1 MSELNLKKMVK
12 APPLHKSKTI
22 NKTTCNIFQFSA
34 FILIFPE
41 FALGHAGQR
50 GHVMLLPTDLYIG
63 GGAAVVGLTF
73 IFMIIVAGKSD
84 IGKNIKLNPPEPQTK
99 TVSWLSFLS
108 LATLFILIWIGY
120 KGNTDPMQNLL
131 PLTTWIIWW
140 IGLTMAT
147 ALFGNFWNFVSP
159 WPALGKLLSF
169 FRGIHLNSKS
179 GRLQVHKLSYWPAV
193 LLFLLFAWLE
203 LVHPSPMDP
212 VTLARIIVIYLII
225 TVLGILV
232 FGSKQWLN
240 TCEPFTVFFRMVAWL
255 SPIYLIPAKEKNTS
269 SSNIISIRIP
279 CSGLLRSEL
288 LPISGTAFVLLVLS
302 TVSFDGLSRTFWWL
316 SINGINPLEFPGKTF
331 VILTNTVGLFLTFLV
346 FSIAYFFT
354 HIISCF
360 LNPNSKPS
368 GSFIFSLI
376 PIAFGYHFAHYL
388 PAFLVDIQ
396 YTIIALSDPFS
407 LGWNL
412 FGTSEWTVSAS
423 FLSDFESV
431 VTIWFMQISAIV
443 LAHVAA
449 VIIAYLLQ
457 LNDSPN
463 GNNSILVQI
472 PATLLMIGYT
482 VFGLWLL
489 STPVAV

>member
-1 MSELNLKKMVK
+1 M
-12 APPLHKSKTI
+12 H
-22 NKTTCNIFQFSA
+22 
-34 FILIFPE
+34 
-41 FALGHAGQR
+41 
-50 GHVMLLPTDLYIG
+50 
-63 GGAAVVGLTF
+63 
-73 IFMIIVAGKSD
+73 
-84 IGKNIKLNPPEPQTK
+84 
-99 TVSWLSFLS
+99 
-108 LATLFILIWIGY
+108 
-120 KGNTDPMQNLL
+120 NLL
-131 PLTTWIIWW
+131 PLTTWIVWW

-147 ALFGNFWNFVSP
+147 ALFGNFWNIISP
-159 WPALGKLLSF
+159 WPALGKLISF
-169 FRGIHLNSKS
+169 FPGIHLNTKS
-179 GRLQVHKLSYWPAV
+179 GSLNLSKLAYWPAV
-193 LLFLLFAWLE
+193 ILFFLYAWLE

-212 VTLARIIVIYLII
+212 VTLARIIVIYLIF
-225 TVLGILV
+225 TASGILI

-255 SPIYLIPAKEKNTS
+255 SPIYLIPAKERNKAS
-269 SSNIISIRIP
+269 SSIISIRIP

-288 LPISGTAFVLLVLS
+288 LPLSGKAFVLLVLS

-331 VILTNTVGLFLTFLV
+331 MVLTNTLGLISTFLV
-346 FSIAYFFT
+346 FSAAYHFT

-360 LNPNSKPS
+360 LNPHSKPS

-388 PAFLVDIQ
+388 PTFLVDIQ
-396 YTIIALSDPFS
+396 YALIALSDPFS

-431 VTIWFMQISAIV
+431 VTIWFLQISAIV

-449 VIIAYLLQ
+449 VIVAYLLQ
-457 LNDSPN
+457 LHDSPN
-463 GNNSILVQI
+463 GQNSILVQI

>member
-1 MSELNLKKMVK
+1 MLEVSPLNKNTRTNNISCKK
-12 APPLHKSKTI
+12 
-22 NKTTCNIFQFSA
+22 FQLSVLV
-34 FILIFPE
+34 FILPKFV
-41 FALGHAGQR
+41 FAHAGQR

-63 GGAAVVGLTF
+63 GGAAVVALTF
-73 IFMIIVAGKSD
+73 IFMIIVAGKTD
-84 IGKNIKLNPPEPQTK
+84 IGKNIKLDPPEAQINS
-99 TVSWLSFLS
+99 VSLLSFLS
-108 LATLFILIWIGY
+108 LTTMFSLIWIGF
-120 KGNTDPMQNLL
+120 KGNSDPMQNLL

-147 ALFGNFWNFVSP
+147 ALFGNFWNFISP
-159 WPALGKLLSF
+159 WPALGKLISYF
-169 FRGIHLNSKS
+169 PRINLNSEF
-179 GRLQVHKLSYWPAV
+179 GRLSLKKLSYWPAV
-193 LLFLLFAWLE
+193 ILFFLYAWLE

-212 VTLARIIVIYLII
+212 VTLARIIVVYLII
-225 TVLGILV
+225 TVAGILI

-255 SPIYLIPAKEKNTS
+255 SPIYLIPAKERNTYS
-269 SSNIISIRIP
+269 SSIISIRIP

-288 LPISGTAFVLLVLS
+288 LPISGTAFILLVLS

-316 SINGINPLEFPGKTF
+316 SINGINPLEFPGKTYM
-331 VILTNTVGLFLTFLV
+331 VPTNTIGLFLTFLV
-346 FSIAYFFT
+346 FSIAYYFT
-354 HIISCF
+354 HIISSF

-396 YTIIALSDPFS
+396 YALIALSDPFS

-412 FGTSEWTVSAS
+412 FGTSEWNVTAS

-431 VTIWFMQISAIV
+431 VTIWFLQISAIV

-449 VIIAYLLQ
+449 VIVAYLLQ
-457 LNDSPN
+457 IHDSKN
-463 GNNSILVQI
+463 VQNSVLMQI
-472 PATLLMIGYT
+472 PTTMLMIGYT